1 MRSFALRRSSIHF
14 SLPLAVLL
22 ALAGSACQQ
31 SAVTNTG
38 ANANNSNTAT
48 TATNTSGV
56 TTAVPAG
63 SVINAREP
71 EKYSA
76 TLVFS
81 AETEGGDKALAV
93 PSVAAEVARNG
104 QQQRI
109 AFNLPNNERLIYI
122 DSADKHY
129 VVSPTRKQYAE
140 LTPEATGFEIQRL
153 MTPGQVVKF
162 LENQQGYERAGEEQI
177 NGRTAE
183 KYRYTKTTTTSTQA
197 GNVQSEAFVYV
208 DKETGLPLR
217 ATLSSAATGSV
228 EGVKGV
234 RIVAEMRDLKTDVDP
249 AQFEVPKDYA
259 KVTPQQ
265 VRQQIDVLTN
275 TVAAVIKALLTN
287 MNTTSGSSTT
297 TVTTT
302 TTTTASPSPS
312 PTASASPAGR

>member
-1 MRSFALRRSSIHF
+1 MRSYALRSSVQF
-14 SLPLAVLL
+14 SLALILSLMLL
-22 ALAGSACQQ
+22 TSACQQ
-31 SAVTNTG
+31 AAVTNTNAG
-38 ANANNSNTAT
+38 NSNISNANT
-48 TATNTSGV
+48 TVVNANV

-76 TLVFS
+76 TLVFT
-81 AETEGGDKALAV
+81 AQTEGGDNAV
-93 PSVAAEVARNG
+93 GIPPLSAEVARNG
-104 QQQRI
+104 QQQRLS
-109 AFNLPNNERLIYI
+109 FKLPNNEQLIYI

-129 VVSPTRKQYAE
+129 VISPTRKQYAE

-162 LENQQGYERAGEEQI
+162 LEKQRGYERVGEEQL
-177 NGRTAE
+177 NGRTAD
-183 KYRYTKTTTTSTQA
+183 KYRYANTTTTSTQA

-217 ATLSSAATGSV
+217 ATISSSATGSV

-234 RIVAEMRDLKTDVDP
+234 RIVAEMRDIKTDVDP
-249 AQFEVPKDYA
+249 TLFDVPKDYSQ
-259 KVTPQQ
+259 VTPQQ

-287 MNTTSGSSTT
+287 MNTQGGTT
-297 TVTTT
+297 TTTTT

-312 PTASASPAGR
+312 ATASPAGR